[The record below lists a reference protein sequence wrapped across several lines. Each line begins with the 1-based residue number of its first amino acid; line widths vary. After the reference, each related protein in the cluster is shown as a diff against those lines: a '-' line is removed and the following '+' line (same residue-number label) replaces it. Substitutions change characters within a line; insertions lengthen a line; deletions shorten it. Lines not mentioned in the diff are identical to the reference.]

1 MARYTGPVCRLCRR
15 SGVKLMLKGDRCLTP
30 KCAVDRRSK
39 PPGQQSNRFRRVSDH
54 GLQLREKQ
62 KARQSYG
69 LMERQFSRT
78 FKAAERQGGVTG
90 DNLVVLLERRMDSTV
105 LRLGLA
111 DSLAQARQL
120 IRHGH
125 LLLNGRRHNIPS
137 TLLREGDSV
146 SWREASTKTEYYK
159 ILQQTI
165 QSKNPARWLSLDR
178 QTLAGVMTSLPNPD
192 DIESPFE
199 GKSIVEFY
207 SR

>member
-1 MARYTGPVCRLCRR
+1 MGRYTGPVCRLCRR

-69 LMERQFSRT
+69 LMEGQFRRT
-78 FKAAERQGGVTG
+78 FRMAEHQGGVTG

-105 LRLGLA
+105 LRFGFA

-125 LLLNGRRHNIPS
+125 LLLNGRRHNVPS
-137 TLLREGDSV
+137 TFLKEGDTV
-146 SWREASTKTEYYK
+146 SWREGSTKSEYYK

-165 QSKNPARWLSLDR
+165 ESKNPARWLSLDK
-178 QTLAGVMTSLPNPD
+178 QTLTGTVTSLPNPD
-192 DIESPFE
+192 DIQTQFE

>member
-1 MARYTGPVCRLCRR
+1 MGRYTGPVCRLCRR

-69 LMERQFSRT
+69 LMEGQFRRT
-78 FKAAERQGGVTG
+78 FKKAEHQGGVTG
-90 DNLVVLLERRMDSTV
+90 DNLIVLLERRMDSTV
-105 LRLGLA
+105 FRLGFA

-120 IRHGH
+120 TRHGH
-125 LLLNGRRHNIPS
+125 LLLNGRRHNVPS
-137 TLLREGDSV
+137 TLLKEGDTVGWREG
-146 SWREASTKTEYYK
+146 STKTEYYK
-159 ILQQTI
+159 VLQQTI
-165 QSKNPARWLSLDR
+165 ESKNPARWLSLDK
-178 QTLAGVMTSLPNPD
+178 QTLTGTVTSLPNPD
-192 DIESPFE
+192 DIQTQFE
-199 GKSIVEFY
+199 GKSVVEFY

>member
-69 LMERQFSRT
+69 LMERQFRRT
-78 FKAAERQGGVTG
+78 FKTAERQGGVTG
-90 DNLVVLLERRMDSTV
+90 DNLVVLLERRMDSSV

-125 LLLNGRRHNIPS
+125 LLLNGRHHNIPS
-137 TLLREGDSV
+137 TLLKEGDTV

-159 ILQQTI
+159 MLQQTI

-178 QTLAGVMTSLPNPD
+178 QTLAGVMTSLPTPD

-199 GKSIVEFY
+199 GRSIVEFY

>member
-1 MARYTGPVCRLCRR
+1 MGRYTGPVCRLCRR

-69 LMERQFSRT
+69 LMEGQFHRT
-78 FKAAERQGGVTG
+78 FKKAEHQGGVTG

-105 LRLGLA
+105 LRLGFS

-125 LLLNGRRHNIPS
+125 LLLNGRRHNVPS
-137 TLLREGDSV
+137 TLLKEGDTV
-146 SWREASTKTEYYK
+146 SWREGSTKTEYYK
-159 ILQQTI
+159 TLQQTI
-165 QSKNPARWLSLDR
+165 ESKNPARWPGQADTHRNRDQSA
-178 QTLAGVMTSLPNPD
+178 QPG
-192 DIESPFE
+192 
-199 GKSIVEFY
+199 
-207 SR
+207 

>member
-39 PPGQQSNRFRRVSDH
+39 PPGQQSARFRRVSDH

-69 LMERQFSRT
+69 LMEGQFRR
-78 FKAAERQGGVTG
+78 FFRRAEHATGVTS
-90 DNLVVLLERRMDSTV
+90 DNLTVLLERRMDSTV
-105 LRLGLA
+105 LRLGFA

-120 IRHGH
+120 VRHGH
-125 LLLNGRRHNIPS
+125 LMLNGHKHNVPS
-137 TLLREGDSV
+137 TLLKEGDTV
-146 SWREASTKTEYYK
+146 SWREGSTRTEYYK
-159 ILQQTI
+159 RLQQTI
-165 QSKNPARWLSLDR
+165 ESKNPTRWLSLDKK
-178 QTLAGVMTSLPNPD
+178 TLTGVITSVPVPG
-192 DIESPFE
+192 DIEPHYE